1 MDLSLSQ
8 IMAMQ
13 KDLYELH
20 RHEWS
25 PLEPEY
31 GKDSLL
37 YMMEEVGEVI
47 AIIKKRGGA
56 VVENPSVRSA
66 FLEEM
71 ADVLMY
77 YTDILL
83 RYQVTPEEF
92 SEAYLKKHNRNIGR
106 DFTNEYKEL
115 YQNGEK

>member
-13 KDLYELH
+13 KALFDLH
-20 RHEWS
+20 AQEWS
-25 PLEPEY
+25 PMEPEF

-47 AIIKKRGGA
+47 AIIKKKGGA
-56 VVENPSVRSA
+56 VVENSTARAA

-77 YTDILL
+77 YTDVLL
-83 RYQVTPEEF
+83 RYHVTPEEF
-92 SEAYLKKHNRNIGR
+92 AEAYLKKHYRNMGR
-106 DFTNEYKEL
+106 DFTKEYKEL
-115 YQNGEK
+115 Y

>member
-1 MDLSLSQ
+1 MDLSISQ

-13 KDLYELH
+13 KDLYNLH
-20 RHEWS
+20 AHEWS

-31 GKDSLL
+31 SKDSLL

-47 AIIKKRGGA
+47 AVIKKRGGA
-56 VVENPSVRSA
+56 ISKNPDVRAA

-77 YTDILL
+77 YTDVLL
-83 RYQVTPEEF
+83 RYHITPEEF
-92 SEAYLKKHNRNIGR
+92 TEAYLKKHSRNIGR
-106 DFTNEYKEL
+106 NFTKEYKEL
-115 YQNGEK
+115 YHNGEK

>member
-1 MDLSLSQ
+1 MDLTLSQ
-8 IMAMQ
+8 IVAMQ
-13 KDLYELH
+13 KALFDLH
-20 RHEWS
+20 AQEWS

-31 GKDSLL
+31 VKDSLL

-56 VVENPSVRSA
+56 VVEKPEVRAA

-77 YTDILL
+77 YTDVLL
-83 RYQVTPEEF
+83 RYHVTPEEF
-92 SEAYLKKHNRNIGR
+92 AEAYPKKYSRNMGR
-106 DFTNEYKEL
+106 DFTKEYKEL

>member
-8 IMAMQ
+8 IMSMQ
-13 KDLYELH
+13 KALYELH
-20 RHEWS
+20 KHEWS
-25 PLEPEY
+25 PLEPQY

-47 AIIKKRGGA
+47 AIMKKRGGA
-56 VVENPSVRSA
+56 IPNDPSVRA
-66 FLEEM
+66 VFLEEM

-77 YTDILL
+77 YADVLL
-83 RYQVTPEEF
+83 RYHVTPEEF
-92 SEAYLKKHNRNIGR
+92 AEAYLKKHNRNMGR

-115 YQNGEK
+115 Y

>member
-1 MDLSLSQ
+1 MDLSFSQ

-20 RHEWS
+20 AHEWA
-25 PLEPEY
+25 PLEPEF

-47 AIIKKRGGA
+47 AIIKKRGEQIPESGT
-56 VVENPSVRSA
+56 VRAA

-77 YTDILL
+77 YTDVLL
-83 RYQVTPEEF
+83 RYHVKPEELA
-92 SEAYLKKHNRNIGR
+92 ETYLRKHTRNMGR
-106 DFTNEYKEL
+106 DFTKEHKEL
-115 YQNGEK
+115 YQNG

>member
-8 IMAMQ
+8 ILAMQ
-13 KDLYELH
+13 KDLYERH
-20 RHEWS
+20 AHEWS
-25 PLEPEY
+25 PLEPAY

-47 AIIKKRGGA
+47 AVIKKRGEA
-56 VVENPSVRSA
+56 IPKDADVRDA

-77 YTDILL
+77 YADVLL

-92 SEAYLKKHNRNIGR
+92 AEAYLKKHYRNMGR
-106 DFTNEYKEL
+106 DFTKEYKEL
-115 YQNGEK
+115 Y

>member
-1 MDLSLSQ
+1 MDLTLSQ

-13 KDLYELH
+13 KALYDLH
-20 RHEWS
+20 ANEWS
-25 PLEPEY
+25 PMEPEY

-47 AIIKKRGGA
+47 SVIKKRGGA
-56 VVENPSVRSA
+56 VVDNPSVRAA

-77 YTDILL
+77 YTDVLL
-83 RYQVTPEEF
+83 RYHVNPEEF
-92 SEAYLKKHNRNIGR
+92 TEAYLKKHSRNLGR
-106 DFTNEYKEL
+106 DFTKEYKEL
-115 YQNGEK
+115 YEHGEK